1 MQVPAMDSGDSTS
14 VVRFFLRVAVAYYG
28 CVEAS
33 GFVPASSHDGGV
45 AALWLDGGEREG
57 FDCFSSSFS
66 EVFSTNARD
75 LYVILDLMGSF
86 VICCTATV
94 CV

>member
-1 MQVPAMDSGDSTS
+1 MDFGESTS
-14 VVRFFLRVAVAYYG
+14 FARPFPRFAVAYYG

-33 GFVPASSHDGGV
+33 GFVPASSLDSGV

-57 FDCFSSSFS
+57 PDCFSSSFS
-66 EVFSTNARD
+66 EVFSAFARD
-75 LYVILDLMGSF
+75 LYIILDLMGSF
-86 VICCTATV
+86 VTFCTATV

>member
-1 MQVPAMDSGDSTS
+1 MDSGDSTS
-14 VVRFFLRVAVAYYG
+14 VVRFFLRVAAAYYG

-57 FDCFSSSFS
+57 PVCFSISFS
-66 EVFSTNARD
+66 EVFSVNARG
-75 LYVILDLMGSF
+75 LYVFLDLMGSF
-86 VICCTATV
+86 VSSCTATV
-94 CV
+94 CF